1 MGYCKYCGEFFDPRI
16 LGGHTTFCTKNPNY
30 KKNIERSSKQF
41 HDYLQKKRSL
51 SNYGECKYCGSK
63 LDKLG
68 KKFCNSS
75 CAAKYNNAKRKES
88 GRETTKGKTKIVNC
102 IKCGNIVEVS
112 IHSAKDTWLCEAC
125 GGGNYNKKI
134 YRTPLRKYGCVCK
147 VCGKQFLSRRKTS
160 CHCSHQCSANDPE
173 VKEKLRQKQLEL
185 IEEGKHQGWQTR
197 NIRSYPEEFWKKVLD
212 NNNISYAQEVYITQ
226 YHYFLDFLIEIG
238 DIKIDLEI
246 DGGQHLRKEVHDKD
260 VIRDERL
267 KTMGYTIYRVPWN
280 EINSEDGK
288 SKMKI
293 KIDKFLD
300 FYKSIGE

>member
-1 MGYCKYCGEFFDPRI
+1 MSLCKNCGKPI
-16 LGGHTTFCTKNPNY
+16 SKY
-30 KKNIERSSKQF
+30 KNI
-41 HDYLQKKRSL
+41 
-51 SNYGECKYCGSK
+51 
-63 LDKLG
+63 
-68 KKFCNSS
+68 FCNSS
-75 CAAKYNNAKRKES
+75 CAAIYNNKKRKET
-88 GRETTKGKTKIVNC
+88 GFTTKGKTKVVNC
-102 IKCGNIVEVS
+102 ISCGKEIEVS
-112 IHSAKDTWLCEAC
+112 VHAL
-125 GGGNYNKKI
+125 YNSYFCSKCKPK
-134 YRTPLRKYGCVCK
+134 TRKHAILHKCICK
-147 VCGKQFLSRRKTS
+147 MCGKIFLSQKKSST
-160 CHCSHQCSANDPE
+160 HCSHQCSANDPE
-173 VKEKLRQKQLEL
+173 VKEKLRQKQLKL

-226 YHYFLDFLIEIG
+226 YRYFLDFLIEIG